1 MEKNE
6 FKDLLFE
13 LLNEYGEQELGLVD
27 IIPYDKEDKFVI
39 IMPDEYKFEIHM
51 KQLM

>member
-1 MEKNE
+1 MEINE

-27 IIPYDKEDKFVI
+27 IIPYDSEDKFVVVL
-39 IMPDEYKFEIHM
+39 PDEYKFEIHV
-51 KQLM
+51 KQ